1 VRNGIYAIYKGKEYE
16 AGAMELDVFSLRS
29 YDHNDVSRGFSLYK
43 GIVYV
48 KRVQRSELE
57 EVYSI
62 TTFAEYKG
70 IKLQAIKE
78 DGNKILLSGVV
89 GDYRVFESLGM
100 DMVEK
105 GVYEK
110 WVSKS
115 DIAVIYEEKEPI

>member
-1 VRNGIYAIYKGKEYE
+1 MRNGIYAIYKGKEYE
-16 AGAMELDVFSLRS
+16 AGTMESDVFLLRS

-48 KRVQRSELE
+48 KRLQRSDLE
-57 EVYSI
+57 EVYRI

-70 IKLQAIKE
+70 TKLQAIKE

-100 DMVEK
+100 DIVEK
-105 GVYEK
+105 GVYQK
-110 WVSKS
+110 WVNKS
-115 DIAVIYEEKEPI
+115 DVAAIYEEKKPR